1 VETAERNRQGKGSR
15 AVALKRNEVVT
26 RTMKKP
32 GKTRIGEDDWNR
44 YVDAI
49 RRETSR
55 GRNEQ
60 QANTQKEIEN
70 DKN

>member
-1 VETAERNRQGKGSR
+1 
-15 AVALKRNEVVT
+15 
-26 RTMKKP
+26 MKKP